1 MLLLCVA
8 TPRCDQRDEID
19 ERRNAA
25 PPETL
30 SGDEARFELGG
41 VEPARVLGRVVHDEA
56 APEPMPIKLSEH
68 GLNGGSGVD
77 VEIVH
82 DEVNPPR
89 RAIAP
94 CDLSERPHEGGALRF
109 AVAKVSR
116 RPVSGS
122 TMQKILAVPQ

>member
-8 TPRCDQRDEID
+8 APRGDQRDEID
-19 ERRNAA
+19 ERGNAA

-41 VEPARVLGRVVHDEA
+41 VEPARVPGRVVHDET
-56 APEPMPIKLSEH
+56 APQPMPIKLSEH

-82 DEVNPPR
+82 DEVNSPR
-89 RAIAP
+89 RATFRSA
-94 CDLSERPHEGGALRF
+94 RTKAGALRF

-122 TMQKILAVPQ
+122 TMQ